1 MSRNSC
7 VVSLLSPFVD
17 RIRAAAAVQGSVGLH
32 QPPGTAPTFPLPTSE
47 VQTTTNGQRKKYLN
61 STAKNNS
68 NAHQLGKGGWPQ
80 QDPLHYP
87 PMQIDSFIQPAMG
100 AEHQPSGAKTTF
112 HTH

>member
-17 RIRAAAAVQGSVGLH
+17 RMRAAAAVQGSLH
-32 QPPGTAPTFPLPTSE
+32 QPPGTAPTFPLPTPE

-68 NAHQLGKGGWPQ
+68 NTQPLGKGGWP
-80 QDPLHYP
+80 
-87 PMQIDSFIQPAMG
+87 
-100 AEHQPSGAKTTF
+100 
-112 HTH
+112 